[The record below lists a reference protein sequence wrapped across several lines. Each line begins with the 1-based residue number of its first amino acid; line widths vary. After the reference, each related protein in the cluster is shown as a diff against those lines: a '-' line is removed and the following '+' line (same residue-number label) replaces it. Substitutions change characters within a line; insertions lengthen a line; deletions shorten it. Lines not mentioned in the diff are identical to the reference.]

1 MIVILFIR
9 IELFVNVIVL
19 FIFLWKLLIVNFG
32 NFSLIRLFFVFCVM
46 FLNLKDNGYY
56 SDNLIR
62 IYNLFLY

>member
-62 IYNLFLY
+62 IYNFFLY